1 MHTRALGLW
10 AELGGIFN
18 CKYRFVSKG
27 ETTADG
33 EIQEHFSKADEYDG
47 SKEGRMKC
55 VVSCIRIS
63 VVNTCVCV
71 CVCECVCDYVRL
83 SLSLSLSLSLRERLC
98 GLMFTCVYAC
108 MA

>member
-27 ETTADG
+27 ETAADG

-47 SKEGRMKC
+47 SKEGRLMC
-55 VVSCIRIS
+55 VVSCIRMS
-63 VVNTCVCV
+63 VVNTCV
-71 CVCECVCDYVRL
+71 
-83 SLSLSLSLSLRERLC
+83 
-98 GLMFTCVYAC
+98 
-108 MA
+108 